1 MSASHDDEV
10 GYGKPPEKTR
20 FQPGKSGNPKGRPR
34 AGRSVAVEIRAE
46 LKRRVTIRENG
57 KAQTVTKAAALAK
70 QVVAHAISGDM
81 RAFQQLV
88 KLLPKDFALPPD
100 PAATATEPI
109 DAKDAEILERFFA
122 RRLSQSSI
130 IETTAVHGA
139 PDGDD
144 NDNRV

>member
-1 MSASHDDEV
+1 MSTSGDDDKV
-10 GYGKPPEKTR
+10 GYGKPPAKSQ

-34 AGRSVAVEIRAE
+34 TGRSVAVEIRAE

-70 QVVAHAISGDM
+70 QVVARAMAGDV

-100 PAATATEPI
+100 SASAAKQPI

-122 RRLSQSSI
+122 RRLQQSQ
-130 IETTAVHGA
+130 TTQ
-139 PDGDD
+139 
-144 NDNRV
+144 NEKE